1 MTDVIKRN
9 IFENIEK
16 TEVLDE
22 LIKIFGK
29 NNVTDKP
36 HDLYPYSYDM
46 TEAEPHMPD
55 FVVIPENVEQIVKLN
70 RYCNQYSIPIVPYT
84 SGNNVGGLTIP
95 QYGGIICDM
104 GKKMNKIVKINDS
117 LMYAI
122 LEPGVTFGQL
132 EAYLKKYHPNLKYGY
147 AYAPPYASVVSNV
160 LLSGLTNLS
169 CSYGGMADWINGLE
183 VVLNNG
189 DIVRTGSCFI
199 SKEFKDNNWF
209 VRYPIPDL
217 SGLFIGWQG
226 MTGIVTKA
234 AVQLWPK
241 KEFNTALLA
250 IVYGSEACAELIRE
264 FGRTECCEDVSA
276 VPPDVVKMTFGI
288 LYPEKH
294 EEEPDWAIIVSI
306 SGHTRELM
314 EAKVNYVK
322 QVFEKVKKKNNYHV
336 LLTNFGTFVNILG
349 KEFSIYYDLP
359 NVITPL
365 YEWDGCTWVGSY
377 ANTTHLG
384 PLMEKCYNLF
394 KEYGIGPIVYMK
406 SMKSSHY
413 AIFRPIIRYHKG
425 REENKVKELQ
435 HKFLDVM
442 L

>member
-183 VVLNNG
+183 
-189 DIVRTGSCFI
+189 
-199 SKEFKDNNWF
+199 
-209 VRYPIPDL
+209 
-217 SGLFIGWQG
+217 
-226 MTGIVTKA
+226 
-234 AVQLWPK
+234 
-241 KEFNTALLA
+241 
-250 IVYGSEACAELIRE
+250 
-264 FGRTECCEDVSA
+264 
-276 VPPDVVKMTFGI
+276 
-288 LYPEKH
+288 
-294 EEEPDWAIIVSI
+294 
-306 SGHTRELM
+306 
-314 EAKVNYVK
+314 
-322 QVFEKVKKKNNYHV
+322 
-336 LLTNFGTFVNILG
+336 
-349 KEFSIYYDLP
+349 
-359 NVITPL
+359 
-365 YEWDGCTWVGSY
+365 
-377 ANTTHLG
+377 
-384 PLMEKCYNLF
+384 
-394 KEYGIGPIVYMK
+394 
-406 SMKSSHY
+406 
-413 AIFRPIIRYHKG
+413 
-425 REENKVKELQ
+425 
-435 HKFLDVM
+435 
-442 L
+442 